1 MDSMEQLQAV
11 VGEVQAARQQ
21 VANLRAQV
29 VELETTVDSVRNQ
42 PDHLA
47 LHQQMGGVFVE
58 VSDREAL
65 LEELQQTLATLNEHL
80 TRFTERE
87 AQLMATYEQ
96 LQAVLK
102 GSE

>member
-1 MDSMEQLQAV
+1 MDNMEQLQAV

-42 PDHLA
+42 PADLA
-47 LHQQMGGVFVE
+47 LHQQMGGVLVE
-58 VSDREAL
+58 VGDRPTL
-65 LEELQQTLATLNEHL
+65 LTELEQTLVTLNEHL
-80 TRFTERE
+80 NRFTERE
-87 AQLMATYEQ
+87 AQLMATYEE